1 MPTQGFFTLTIEG
14 VSADLRVTSFTGSE
28 GLSELYEFEIDF
40 LSDDPAID
48 FDGVVGK
55 PAVLEMTTN
64 DDPRIVHGIV
74 SCIEEVGSTPRWS
87 SYSITVVPTLW
98 TFGLRKDCCIYQ
110 ALKVTDVIKD
120 ILESGGLTLNTDF
133 EFRGL
138 KSTYPKLEYCVQY
151 RESDLE
157 FITRLMEEAG
167 IFYFF
172 EHEQAGHKLVMADD
186 KGEHAAINGPTMLPF
201 KAGDSGMQSDQ
212 EEVRDLCLSRSL
224 QTGAVAMR
232 SFNFEKT
239 SHNLESISKADSDTD
254 FVDYDFDGRYFGSSE
269 GKQLA
274 KVKVESYAV
283 SRRELSGKSNCRHF
297 TAGNKFT
304 VSDHPRDE
312 FNAEFVLLRVNHR
325 GEQPQAAGADGM
337 GGSDDGEQAY
347 ENTFEAFP
355 ASITFRPPQVTE
367 RGLVEGPQTA
377 TVTGAAGDEIYC
389 DQHGRVKVFFHW
401 DRYGTRDDKSSV
413 WIRVSQSHRLGDLA
427 IPRVGE
433 EVIVDFLEG
442 DPDQPIITGRV
453 YNGTRVPSYSLPG
466 DKTKSSFK
474 TFSSPG
480 GGGFNELRFEDAAG
494 SEEVFFHAQKD
505 MLVKVLHDR
514 KREIGHDD
522 TQTVE
527 NDETLETKH
536 DRFRKVGRNEAVE
549 IAKDQ
554 LVKIG
559 ADRTEAVTGNESVK
573 IDGNLTHEVVGNDT
587 EKVGKERKVSVGDKD
602 SLTIGKDHEVSVG
615 DGQTTS
621 VGKDYKLSVDGDAAI
636 EVKKDHETSA
646 DGKVNISAK
655 KDMEI
660 KSDKKIKIEGAKEIS
675 LECGKASITLK
686 KNGDIVIKGNKIDV
700 KADSDIQI
708 KGSKISE
715 N

>member
-1 MPTQGFFTLTIEG
+1 MATQQFFTLAIEG

-28 GLSELYEFEIDF
+28 GISELFEFEIDF
-40 LSDDPAID
+40 VSDDPAID
-48 FDGVVGK
+48 FDAVVGK
-55 PAVLEMTTN
+55 PATLEMATN

-74 SCIEEVGSTPRWS
+74 SCIEEVGTTPRWS

-110 ALKVTDVIKD
+110 FLKVTDVIKD
-120 ILESGGLTLNTDF
+120 ILESGGLTSGDDF
-133 EFRGL
+133 AFRLSGQ
-138 KSTYPKLEYCVQY
+138 YPKLDYCVQY

-167 IFYFF
+167 LFYFF
-172 EHEQAGHKLVMADD
+172 EHTEAGHKLVIADD
-186 KGEHAAINGPTMLPF
+186 KGEHAAINGPTMLPYR
-201 KAGDSGMQSDQ
+201 AGDTGMQSDE
-212 EEVRDLCLSRSL
+212 EEVTELCLSRTL

-239 SHNLESISKADSDTD
+239 SLSLESISKADSDTE
-254 FVDYDFDGRYFGSSE
+254 FVDYDFDGRFFTGAD
-269 GKQLA
+269 GKHLA
-274 KVKVESYAV
+274 KVKQESYAV
-283 SRRELSGKSNCRHF
+283 SRRELSGKSNCRHL
-297 TAGNKFT
+297 TAGYKFT
-304 VSDHPRDE
+304 VSDHSREE
-312 FNAEFVLLRVNHR
+312 FNAEFVLLKVNHR
-325 GEQPQAAGADGM
+325 GEQPQSAGSDGM
-337 GGSDDGEQAY
+337 DGGSDGEQAY

-355 ASITFRPPQVTE
+355 ADITFRPEQVTE

-377 TVTGAAGDEIYC
+377 TVTGPAGEEIHC
-389 DQHGRVKVFFHW
+389 DSHGRVKVFFHW
-401 DRYGTRDDKSSV
+401 DRYGTRDDSSSV

-427 IPRVGE
+427 IPRIGE

-453 YNGTRVPSYSLPG
+453 YNGQRVPSYALPG

-646 DGKVNISAK
+646 DGKFNVDAK
-655 KDMEI
+655 KDIEI
-660 KSDKKIKIEGAKEIS
+660 KSGKKIKIDGKNEIL

-708 KGSKISE
+708 KGSKLSG